1 MNDQT
6 QVSDDFEYS
15 IWIPV
20 ETPKGQVVTIQA
32 GERNGRRIMHAE
44 TPDQNEFY
52 VEVIAYA
59 AHHPHES
66 LAAEQRKYLAE
77 NSADGST
84 TEPMPREVEQ
94 LSGLSFDFQGTLQG
108 RWKVRNFLF
117 VDGPNR
123 TYRIVHDPT
132 SDLNHKALQS
142 LQLRNTVRH
151 GGICDL

>member
-32 GERNGRRIMHAE
+32 RKRNGRRIMHAE

-52 VEVIAYA
+52 VEVLAYD

-66 LAAEQRKYLAE
+66 LAAEQMKE
-77 NSADGST
+77 HTKNECVS
-84 TEPMPREVEQ
+84 
-94 LSGLSFDFQGTLQG
+94 
-108 RWKVRNFLF
+108 
-117 VDGPNR
+117 
-123 TYRIVHDPT
+123 
-132 SDLNHKALQS
+132 
-142 LQLRNTVRH
+142 
-151 GGICDL
+151 